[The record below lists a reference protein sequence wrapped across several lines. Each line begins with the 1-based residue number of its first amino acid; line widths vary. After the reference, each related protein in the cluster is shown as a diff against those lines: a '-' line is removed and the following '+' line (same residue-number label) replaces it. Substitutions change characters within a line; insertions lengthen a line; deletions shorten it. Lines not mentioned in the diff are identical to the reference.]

1 MMSKLSIRSLVIS
14 LFTVMILLNLVV
26 GYISNR
32 SGDSLHLLSESE
44 EAYRYSIELA
54 AELQA
59 SSDVL
64 TNMARMYC
72 ETEDQKYLD
81 VYNAVLDIRSGAV
94 ARPEGYDSS
103 FWSVIEDDIAAQIAG
118 GTEKIALIDLMRENG
133 FTDEE
138 IDVLDRATARSVA
151 LAERETAAFNA
162 IHNTMTAEEKAMME
176 EGEDARAFANR
187 ILNDDVYMEAKNEI
201 GGLINQFYEMLDE
214 RLSGNVEVA
223 FAHSERLS
231 VAVTVILAVIL
242 VMIVII
248 YIYILKDVY
257 RPIRRLTEAIAKD
270 EQGRF
275 SIQEIHIKQENELG
289 KLGRNINEVMGQM
302 RDFIGKTSHAM
313 QSLVQSNEQLS
324 AQTDDNAVVSG
335 TMASEI
341 SRSAV
346 SASDQLRSTDDVL
359 STLSGMIGSLDEIN
373 ASVDVMTDNAKRI
386 SGESDEGAIVIR
398 DAVDKVSSL
407 EATIT
412 RSAEIMEQL
421 GRRSAQIG
429 EIVSTIS
436 DIASQTNLLSLNAS
450 IEAARAGEHGKGF
463 AVVAEEVR
471 TLAEESQAAAGN
483 ISSLVGQIQAET
495 TEAVSAVQEGTRE
508 VQVSSKAI
516 GDAGAIFQSI
526 NASVKDIVTSIEET
540 GDSIRALSSQSEA
553 VRSSSEV
560 VGASA
565 ADIADRME
573 SSAKSS
579 KEQSESLVNMAQ
591 TVKKL
596 TGMAQ
601 DIEQEISLFNI

>member
-1 MMSKLSIRSLVIS
+1 MSKLSIRSLVIS

-32 SGDSLHLLSESE
+32 SGDSLELLSESE
-44 EAYRYSIELA
+44 DAYRYSIELA

-72 ETEDQKYLD
+72 ETKDGKYLD

-103 FWSVIEDDIAAQIAG
+103 FWAVIEEDISKQIAG

-162 IHNTMTAEEKAMME
+162 IHGTLTPEEEAMMLPGE
-176 EGEDARAFANR
+176 EPQDFANR

-214 RLSGNVEVA
+214 RLSGNVAQA

-231 VAVTVILAVIL
+231 VAVTVILAAIL

-270 EQGRF
+270 DQGRF

-302 RDFIGKTSHAM
+302 RGFIGKTSDAM
-313 QSLVQSNEQLS
+313 LSLVQSNEQLS
-324 AQTDDNAVVSG
+324 TQTDDSAAVSG

-346 SASDQLRSTDDVL
+346 SASDQLRSTDEVL
-359 STLSGMIGSLDEIN
+359 ETLSGMISSLDEVN
-373 ASVDVMTDNAKRI
+373 ASVDLMTENAKRI
-386 SGESDEGAIVIR
+386 SGESDEGTVVIR

-412 RSAEIMEQL
+412 KSAEIMEQL

-471 TLAEESQAAAGN
+471 TLAEESQVAAGN
-483 ISSLVGQIQAET
+483 ISTLVGQIQAET

-516 GDAGAIFQSI
+516 GDAGDIFQSI

-540 GDSIRALSSQSEA
+540 GSSIRALSSQSEA
-553 VRSSSEV
+553 VRASSEV
-560 VGASA
+560 VGTSA
-565 ADIADRME
+565 QDIANRME

-579 KEQSESLVNMAQ
+579 KEQSESLVEMAR
-591 TVKKL
+591 TVKEL

-601 DIEQEISLFNI
+601 DIEQEIKLFNI

>member
-1 MMSKLSIRSLVIS
+1 MSKLSIRSLVIS

-386 SGESDEGAIVIR
+386 SGESDEGTVVIR

>member
-1 MMSKLSIRSLVIS
+1 MSKLSIRSLVIS

-72 ETEDQKYLD
+72 ETGDPKYLD
-81 VYNAVLDIRSGAV
+81 VYNAVLDIRSGVV

-103 FWSVIEDDIAAQIAG
+103 FWAVIEDDIAAQIAG
-118 GTEKIALIDLMRENG
+118 GAEKIALIDLMRENG

-201 GGLINQFYEMLDE
+201 GGLVNQFYEMLDE

-231 VAVTVILAVIL
+231 VAVTVILAAIL

-302 RDFIGKTSHAM
+302 RGFIGKTADAM
-313 QSLVQSNEQLS
+313 QSLVHSNEQLS
-324 AQTDDNAVVSG
+324 TQTDDNAAVSG

-346 SASDQLRSTDDVL
+346 SATDQLRSTDEVL
-359 STLSGMIGSLDEIN
+359 ETLSGMISSLDEVN
-373 ASVDVMTDNAKRI
+373 ACVDLMTENAKRI
-386 SGESDEGAIVIR
+386 SGESDEGTVVIR

-483 ISSLVGQIQAET
+483 ISTLVGQIQAET

-579 KEQSESLVNMAQ
+579 KEQSESLINMAQ

-601 DIEQEISLFNI
+601 DIEQEITLFNI

>member
-1 MMSKLSIRSLVIS
+1 MSKLSIRSLVIS

-81 VYNAVLDIRSGAV
+81 VYNAVLDIRSGVV

-103 FWSVIEDDIAAQIAG
+103 FWAVIEDDIAAQIAG
-118 GTEKIALIDLMRENG
+118 GAEKIALIDLMRENG

-214 RLSGNVEVA
+214 RLSENVEVA

-231 VAVTVILAVIL
+231 VAVTAILAVIL

-275 SIQEIHIKQENELG
+275 TIQEIHIKQENELG

-324 AQTDDNAVVSG
+324 AQTDDNAAVSG

-386 SGESDEGAIVIR
+386 SGESDEGAVVIR

-483 ISSLVGQIQAET
+483 ISTLVGQIQAET

-565 ADIADRME
+565 ADIAGRME

-596 TGMAQ
+596 TGMAH